1 MKKITKKILL
11 MAVIVTL
18 LSSLSGCNKD
28 IIDTNYTF
36 KKAIIVIGSEKI
48 NVNIKQWRDFDG
60 DQIQVTDEQGQVYL
74 THSTNVLL
82 LKK

>member
-1 MKKITKKILL
+1 MKKVVLTVVIMTFTLGLL
-11 MAVIVTL
+11 
-18 LSSLSGCNKD
+18 GCNKD

-36 KKAIIVIGSEKI
+36 KKAIIVIGGEKI
-48 NVNIKQWRDFDG
+48 NVEIKQWKDFSDG
-60 DQIQVTDEQGQVYL
+60 DQIQITDKNDQVYL